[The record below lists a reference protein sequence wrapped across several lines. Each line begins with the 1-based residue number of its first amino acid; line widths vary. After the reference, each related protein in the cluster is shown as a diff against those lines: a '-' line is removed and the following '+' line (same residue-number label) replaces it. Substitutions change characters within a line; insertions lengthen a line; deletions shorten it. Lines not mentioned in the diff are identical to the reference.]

1 MYTIDLQNKV
11 AIITGAHQGIGLDI
25 ATILLEA
32 GCSCMIV
39 DVNPEINATCNRLQ
53 ERYEN
58 RVLSIVANISDKE
71 NCSHIIEHT
80 IHNFERLDIL
90 VNNAGIMRTT
100 PFLEVTEEEWD
111 QVMNVN
117 LKGMFFLTQ
126 FAATYMKENQIV
138 GSIINMSSIA
148 GRSGRPLAPHYAAS
162 KAAVISLTKSSAEA
176 FGKYNIRS
184 NAICPGVI
192 TTPMMDEIYERRKIL
207 EGVDP
212 RDTFLQRIKLN
223 RLGIPEDVAK
233 TALFLSSSLSEYV
246 NGQALNVCGGY
257 EMH

>member
-1 MYTIDLQNKV
+1 MYAIDLQDKV

-32 GCSCMIV
+32 GCACMIV
-39 DVNPEINATCNRLQ
+39 DINPEINETCDRLQ
-53 ERYEN
+53 QRFKKK
-58 RVLSIVANISDKE
+58 VLSIVVNINNRESCQSIVE
-71 NCSHIIEHT
+71 QT
-80 IHNFERLDIL
+80 INSFGQLDIL

-100 PFLEVTEEEWD
+100 PFLDVTEEEWD
-111 QVMNVN
+111 QVMSIN

-126 FAATYMKENQIV
+126 FAASYMKEHRIA

-176 FGKYNIRS
+176 FGKYDIRS

-192 TTPMMDEIYERRKIL
+192 TTPMMDEIYERRQIL

-212 RDTFLQRIKLN
+212 RDTFLQRVKLN
-223 RLGIPEDVAK
+223 RLGTPDDVAK
-233 TALFLSSSLSEYV
+233 TALFLSSPLSDYV